1 MAELHPNQIPF
12 EAPEPVTVSLAAPKD
27 YISARLA
34 NMASVIEDAVEF
46 NMKMDDVELA
56 ARVKANMAEGIQNI
70 ETGDAIGGDY
80 TALKNEALALY
91 QRSFENTSPS
101 AIKRYMRQNPSEL
114 KEYELRVEAVTADKE
129 NKAADVRIRKELN
142 NISSRVALGQLS
154 WTDAVNMLHVMGGD
168 KITSEQYEAY
178 TQDMRSDIDRYQLAM
193 YLSGDMQSNMTA
205 LEKLQD
211 PNVWETLSPIDRAN
225 AKARAQSNIDQM
237 LKAMAAEK
245 EKDDGE
251 PYKTIRNSIVN
262 SAYMWRD
269 LGDGDQLTMLKDL
282 AENVA
287 VKGQMTYID
296 PATNKPVTVKY
307 SDLTPEQWG
316 KIRDDLDKVNL
327 HSLKQQQHD
336 TDFTVTA
343 NKLEANLEQGY
354 ANATMSNSDELATMM
369 KDPRAADILKP
380 EKAAQLTLKSDEFVD
395 KLAAAL
401 RPSIDVDTPVSYSTG
416 LWGLFRK
423 AEESP
428 WARANNLSA
437 WADYQRFI
445 LNQRGVQDILNK
457 IRFAQNSPNM
467 NADAITE
474 IGTRLLETDG
484 KSMSTSNGA
493 ATGLNERG
501 RVMYDAFK
509 RAKEDYYLEPG
520 DVAGLLTGDYSRSTV
535 FAPLASAKQTL
546 QDLISTANE
555 QVFNG
560 VYAAQMVPNSRLE
573 YIVGLGGLLAS
584 KKDLAAY
591 SEALGLPR
599 GLSFTP
605 QMVAEAVRKTGS
617 FLERTGVRDQ
627 NSTPETRAE
636 DAKLFSKA
644 LGLDD
649 LNRTPEQKEEWNS
662 LVYAAGWGQS
672 NKTGVFSQ
680 WLDIPSS
687 QVMAEPEKNTV
698 NVADWTNRN
707 KKGSNK

>member
-91 QRSFENTSPS
+91 QQSFENTSPS

-114 KEYELRVEAVTADKE
+114 KEYELKVEAVTADKE

-178 TQDMRSDIDRYQLAM
+178 TQDMRSDIDRYQLSM
-193 YLSGDMQSNMTA
+193 YLSGDIQSNMTA

-269 LGDGDQLTMLKDL
+269 LGDGDQLTLLKDL

-327 HSLKQQQHD
+327 HSLK
-336 TDFTVTA
+336 
-343 NKLEANLEQGY
+343 
-354 ANATMSNSDELATMM
+354 
-369 KDPRAADILKP
+369 
-380 EKAAQLTLKSDEFVD
+380 
-395 KLAAAL
+395 
-401 RPSIDVDTPVSYSTG
+401 
-416 LWGLFRK
+416 
-423 AEESP
+423 
-428 WARANNLSA
+428 
-437 WADYQRFI
+437 
-445 LNQRGVQDILNK
+445 
-457 IRFAQNSPNM
+457 
-467 NADAITE
+467 
-474 IGTRLLETDG
+474 
-484 KSMSTSNGA
+484 
-493 ATGLNERG
+493 
-501 RVMYDAFK
+501 
-509 RAKEDYYLEPG
+509 
-520 DVAGLLTGDYSRSTV
+520 
-535 FAPLASAKQTL
+535 
-546 QDLISTANE
+546 
-555 QVFNG
+555 
-560 VYAAQMVPNSRLE
+560 
-573 YIVGLGGLLAS
+573 
-584 KKDLAAY
+584 
-591 SEALGLPR
+591 
-599 GLSFTP
+599 
-605 QMVAEAVRKTGS
+605 
-617 FLERTGVRDQ
+617 
-627 NSTPETRAE
+627 
-636 DAKLFSKA
+636 
-644 LGLDD
+644 
-649 LNRTPEQKEEWNS
+649 
-662 LVYAAGWGQS
+662 
-672 NKTGVFSQ
+672 
-680 WLDIPSS
+680 
-687 QVMAEPEKNTV
+687 
-698 NVADWTNRN
+698 
-707 KKGSNK
+707 